1 MLIFTIFTAIFGWSV
16 CMFAGWM
23 VRHFYWLH
31 ICKNGGYKLSRKTW
45 AEDSTN
51 REKTTHTT
59 ANDNDGMKQRQTGK
73 EKKNMIY
80 YSGSMEIANV

>member
-1 MLIFTIFTAIFGWSV
+1 MYVCRLDGSAFLLTAYLQEWWIQ
-16 CMFAGWM
+16 
-23 VRHFYWLH
+23 
-31 ICKNGGYKLSRKTW
+31 IEPKTW